1 MEQAQR
7 IAAKA
12 VRRVLSGVA
21 LGGALEE
28 AGASK
33 SPQRALA
40 TELAYGTLRFL
51 GQARAVVRILSDR
64 PLTDPSIEALL
75 WVALY
80 QLIHTTAPVH
90 AVVDSAVRATG
101 QLKRTSAK
109 GLTNAVLRTF
119 LRRRESILDDVSR
132 DAEARYSYQRWW
144 IDRVFA
150 EYPAN
155 AAEILDAGN
164 ARPPLT
170 LRVNSR
176 EASRDEYL
184 ASLKL
189 ANIAARPVGV
199 SGVIVAEPRRVEELP
214 GYAEGRFSV
223 QDAGAQLA
231 AELLDV
237 RDGMRV
243 LDACAAPGGKT
254 THLAELATLDLIAL
268 DDDQMRLERVALN
281 LSRLRLTAQ
290 LRHADAADIGAW
302 WDRRPFD
309 RVLLDASCTASGIV
323 RRHPDGKWLRRES
336 DIDGFVAQQK
346 RLLDAL
352 WPCLGSGGK
361 LLYATCSIF
370 GPENAA
376 QIESFLLARG
386 DAARVDCA
394 LPAVFVDASSARGQ
408 LLPAGAGAAHNHD
421 GFFYALLQKI

>member
-12 VRRVLSGVA
+12 VRRVLAGVA
-21 LGGALEE
+21 LAGALEE

-33 SPQRALA
+33 VQERALA
-40 TELAYGTLRFL
+40 TDLAYGTLRFL
-51 GQARAVVRILSDR
+51 GQLRSAVRMLAER

-80 QLIHTTAPVH
+80 QLIHTTAPAH

-109 GLTNAVLRTF
+109 GLTNAILRTF
-119 LRRRESILDDVSR
+119 LRRRASILDDISH

-144 IDRVFA
+144 IDRVVA
-150 EYPAN
+150 EYPA
-155 AAEILDAGN
+155 AASEILDAGN
-164 ARPPLT
+164 IRPPLT
-170 LRVNSR
+170 LRVNCR
-176 EASRDEYL
+176 ETSRDEFL
-184 ASLKL
+184 GFLMK
-189 ANIAARPVGV
+189 ANIAANPVGA
-199 SGVIVAEPRRVEELP
+199 SGVIIVEPRRVEDLP
-214 GYAEGRFSV
+214 GYAEGWFSV

-231 AELLDV
+231 AELLDA

-254 THLAELATLDLIAL
+254 THLAELASLDLTAL
-268 DDDQMRLERVALN
+268 DDDEARLERVARN
-281 LSRLRLTAQ
+281 LSRLRLTAE
-290 LRHADAADIGAW
+290 LHVADAADVGVW
-302 WDRRPFD
+302 WDGLAFD
-309 RVLLDASCTASGIV
+309 RILLDAPCTASGVV

-336 DIDGFVAQQK
+336 DVEGFGAQQK

-352 WPCLGSGGK
+352 WPCLKSGGK

-370 GPENAA
+370 GAENAA
-376 QIESFLLARG
+376 QI
-386 DAARVDCA
+386 DA
-394 LPAVFVDASSARGQ
+394 FVSRHRDASRVQCVLPLEVAAIGGQ

-421 GFFYALLQKI
+421 GFFYALLQKV

>member
-12 VRRVLSGVA
+12 VRRVLAGVT
-21 LGGALEE
+21 LGGALED

-33 SPQRALA
+33 APERALA
-40 TELAYGTLRFL
+40 TDLAYGTLRFL
-51 GQARAVVRILSDR
+51 GQARSAVRMLAER

-80 QLIHTTAPVH
+80 QLIHTTAPAH
-90 AVVDSAVRATG
+90 AVVDSAVRATD

-109 GLTNAVLRTF
+109 GLTNAILRTF
-119 LRRRESILDDVSR
+119 LRRRESVLGEISR
-132 DAEARYSYQRWW
+132 DAEGRYSYQRWW

-150 EYPAN
+150 EYPAH
-155 AAEILDAGN
+155 APEILDAGN

-170 LRVNSR
+170 LRVNCR
-176 EASRDEYL
+176 ETSRDEYL
-184 ASLKL
+184 DSLRL
-189 ANIAARPVGV
+189 ANIAASPVGA
-199 SGVIVAEPRRVEELP
+199 SGVIVAEPRRVEDLP
-214 GYAEGRFSV
+214 GYAEGWFSV

-231 AELLDV
+231 AELLDA

-254 THLAELATLDLIAL
+254 THLAELARLDLIAL
-268 DDDQMRLERVALN
+268 DDDEARLERAARN
-281 LSRLRLTAQ
+281 LSRLRLTAK
-290 LRHADAADIGAW
+290 LHLVDAADIGAW
-302 WDRRPFD
+302 WDGATFD
-309 RVLLDASCTASGIV
+309 RVLLDAPCTASGVV

-336 DIDGFVAQQK
+336 DVDGFVAQQK

-352 WPCLGSGGK
+352 WPCLKSGGR

-370 GPENAA
+370 DAENGH
-376 QIESFLLARG
+376 QIETFLMAHR
-386 DAARVDCA
+386 DASRAQCA
-394 LPAVFVDASSARGQ
+394 LSADVGATGGQ